1 MKALPAG
8 LDHLLTEYN
17 VGNGFA
23 DRNPGWACGL
33 LPCSSHSPPGRGA
46 GGAKRLLFPY
56 QAFPCSEGASLPGGA
71 RGSPAWPGAGLGPA
85 APAQLRGLGTS
96 HSSGLGW
103 GGACT
108 AVGAWNSVFP
118 QNASVLVP
126 GSRGQSPALQCPL
139 PGTVMQPRQGCAS
152 AQDRTQ
158 K

>member
-56 QAFPCSEGASLPGGA
+56 QAFPCSEGASLPGAGWEGEA
-71 RGSPAWPGAGLGPA
+71 LGGLGLDSALQPLLSCEGWGRA
-85 APAQLRGLGTS
+85 TALGWAGVELAQPSGLGTASS
-96 HSSGLGW
+96 H
-103 GGACT
+103 
-108 AVGAWNSVFP
+108 
-118 QNASVLVP
+118 
-126 GSRGQSPALQCPL
+126 
-139 PGTVMQPRQGCAS
+139 
-152 AQDRTQ
+152 RTQ
-158 K
+158 VSWCLAAGDSPQPSSVPCQGL

>member
-56 QAFPCSEGASLPGGA
+56 QAFPCSEGASLPGGEGEA
-71 RGSPAWPGAGLGPA
+71 
-85 APAQLRGLGTS
+85 LRGLGLDSALQPLLSCEGWGRATALGWAGVELAQP
-96 HSSGLGW
+96 SGLG
-103 GGACT
+103 T
-108 AVGAWNSVFP
+108 AS
-118 QNASVLVP
+118 SH
-126 GSRGQSPALQCPL
+126 
-139 PGTVMQPRQGCAS
+139 
-152 AQDRTQ
+152 RTQ
-158 K
+158 VSWCLAAGDSPQPSSVPCQGL